1 MPSPETRGRT
11 LLRWALLGAAATP
24 TALVAQVAQRQAPVE
39 ITTPKPPTPIMADG
53 KRLLGYELHVTNF
66 GARPL
71 ALRSVEVFSSLT
83 ATKPIATRSDSSLR
97 DAFQIGGSMRMSG
110 MHEGSGDTTG
120 NPLRIDVGQRAVVFL
135 WLTFATTDHTPAVLR
150 HRLTF
155 TVLDSA
161 GRPAS
166 PVPSVIDSV
175 ITPVNADDAVAIST
189 PMHGGDWLTGEGPSN
204 SSAHRRSLIPLNG
217 KAWIS
222 QRFAIDWVKV
232 GPNGN
237 TFHDDRSRNENF
249 WGFGEPV
256 LAVAD
261 GEVITVSDSIAD
273 NVPGMLPTN
282 TTIANLSGNHVI
294 LRIGKSRYVMYGHL
308 KHGSVRVHAGQRVKV
323 GDVLGLLGNSG
334 QATAPHLHF
343 QVMDAASD
351 VAAEGIPFTFDQFTF
366 LGFGR
371 DYEPDKPHL
380 SIVKRHELPIDD
392 AVVHFPGSSGR

>member
-1 MPSPETRGRT
+1 MSDAHETQAGS
-11 LLRWALLGAAATP
+11 AA
-24 TALVAQVAQRQAPVE
+24 
-39 ITTPKPPTPIMADG
+39 
-53 KRLLGYELHVTNF
+53 
-66 GARPL
+66 
-71 ALRSVEVFSSLT
+71 
-83 ATKPIATRSDSSLR
+83 
-97 DAFQIGGSMRMSG
+97 
-110 MHEGSGDTTG
+110 

-135 WLTFATTDHTPAVLR
+135 WLTFATTDRTPALLR

-175 ITPVNADDAVAIST
+175 ITPVNADDGVAIST

-204 SSAHRRSLIPLNG
+204 SSSHRRSLIPLNG

-261 GEVITVSDSIAD
+261 GEVTTVSDSIAD

-308 KHGSVRVHAGQRVKV
+308 KHSSVRVHTGQRVKV